1 MFSQRERGQER
12 VSESTQKKSER
23 LYKSKREVYT
33 ERYAGESCSFEREL
47 D

>member
-1 MFSQRERGQER
+1 MRELTKAEY
-12 VSESTQKKSER
+12 TKKKSER
-23 LYKSKREVYT
+23 LYKSKREVYM